1 MFYWDWAIF
10 TDIFFKFYQYFN
22 NYLYTRFIC
31 YFNIIPNNGGCA
43 IAKFARVSNQKIFK
57 AMIEAIEDIKADEQ
71 LRKEMSDYLTE

>member
-1 MFYWDWAIF
+1 M
-10 TDIFFKFYQYFN
+10 
-22 NYLYTRFIC
+22 
-31 YFNIIPNNGGCA
+31 PNNGGCA